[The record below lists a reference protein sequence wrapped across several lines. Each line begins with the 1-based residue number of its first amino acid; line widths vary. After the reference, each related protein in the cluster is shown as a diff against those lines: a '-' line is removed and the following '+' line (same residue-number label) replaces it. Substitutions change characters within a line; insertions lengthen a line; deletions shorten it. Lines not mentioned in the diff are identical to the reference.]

1 MIAFLKF
8 MIKCLWEGSGYLFCA
23 YPAVESE
30 KPFDFIGIGGCGIIL
45 ISFALFYFFI
55 VKSQSPFFRIATSVL
70 ISFLIFTVYFLLMF
84 LIIR

>member
-30 KPFDFIGIGGCGIIL
+30 KPFDVIGIGGFWIIL

-55 VKSQSPFFRIATSVL
+55 VKFQSPFFHVATSVL
-70 ISFLIFTVYFLLMF
+70 ISVLISTVYFLLMF